1 MTLQQLEYIVAI
13 DQQRNFSRAAEQCH
27 VTQATLSAMV
37 KKLEEEI
44 SLVIFDRKKQP
55 VVVTEAGKPIID
67 QARVVLREMSLLQD
81 LTQLDD
87 QALSGTVRIGVI
99 PTVSNALLPL
109 VLQPILTTY
118 PDLALELEERTTDEI
133 IRLLHSD
140 QLDMGILATPL
151 NDSSLEEEI
160 MYYEAMLVYGVT
172 DPEKEFVLPKDLSER
187 SVWLLEEGHCFRNQ
201 TMTICDIQEKAGP
214 NNVRFEG
221 NSFDTLLALTD
232 QFGGYTLVPE
242 LYAKQMTPDRLQK
255 VRPFRK
261 PLPVREVSIVYHR
274 PYARRKT
281 IDALASCIRDIVQP
295 KLLASTYP
303 AKHLDIIGI

>member
-67 QARVVLREMSLLQD
+67 QARVVLREMSVLQD
-81 LTQLDD
+81 LTQQDG
-87 QALSGTVRIGVI
+87 QGLSGTVRIGVI

-118 PDLALELEERTTDEI
+118 PDLVLELEERTTDEI

-151 NDSSLEEEI
+151 NDPSLEEEI

-242 LYAKQMTPDRLQK
+242 LYAQRLSSAQRTK
-255 VRPFRK
+255 TRPFRK
-261 PLPVREVSIVYHR
+261 PLPVREISIVHHR
-274 PYARRKT
+274 PHARVRTVK
-281 IDALASCIRDIVQP
+281 ALAALIKAKIEPHLNTTKVN
-295 KLLASTYP
+295 P
-303 AKHLDIIGI
+303 ADLDIIGL